1 MFWQIGGP
9 DPQGITGK
17 RIPNPFYHQEG
28 ALLRKEGQ
36 TSTIPCLAW
45 TALAALRIQ
54 KNSNPAAISK
64 ALSSTSTGPSSWLPH
79 PGKNMYF
86 PLGSASGTSERQ
98 EKESWTQHFT
108 SSPILC
114 VSEILHLS

>member
-64 ALSSTSTGPSSWLPH
+64 ALSSTSMGQPSCVPH
-79 PGKNMYF
+79 PGKNMDF
-86 PLGSASGTSERQ
+86 PLGSASGTSEGQQ
-98 EKESWTQHFT
+98 EESWTQHFT